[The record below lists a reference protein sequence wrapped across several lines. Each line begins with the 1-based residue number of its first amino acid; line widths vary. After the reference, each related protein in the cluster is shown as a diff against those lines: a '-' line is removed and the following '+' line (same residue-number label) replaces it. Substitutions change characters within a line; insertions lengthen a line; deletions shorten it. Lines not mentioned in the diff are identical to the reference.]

1 MAMSIFL
8 KGNVQVSFEDTKT
21 AFGHRSNADLQQMQW
36 LFSAMNNK
44 FLVSSGTSV
53 IRGALKMGLPVGFVL
68 EKTLFKQFCGGQN
81 IEKSLPTIN
90 ELAKSGVKSILDYSV
105 EGEQNNESFIHTFE
119 EIARTIDF
127 AADNEDIPFSVFKV
141 SGICNSRLLIK
152 KQADNLLTDTEQQQ
166 LNEGKERFM
175 KLCRQAY
182 HRQVRLLVDAE
193 ETWMQETIDDWTH
206 EAMALY
212 NQERAV
218 VFRTFQMYLK
228 KSLPNLKKS
237 LHFAIRKNCIV
248 GVKLVRGAYMEK
260 ERERAHDLG
269 YDSPIQDT
277 KQDSDNDF
285 NKAIMFLLNEKQ
297 RYEAVIGTHNE
308 YSTYYAMEA
317 MNRHSILPADT
328 KFWFSQLYGMSD
340 HISYNLAA
348 HGYNV
353 AKYVPYGPVE
363 AVMPYLFRRAEEN
376 TSVAGQTSRELKL
389 IRKELERRRL
399 QD

>member
-1 MAMSIFL
+1 MSIFL